1 MKIVRQMARVRAA
14 QARMTQARHEVG
26 EPASALLARGREY
39 PLTTVGL
46 AAGAGF
52 ALGSFDV
59 HPLRVP
65 ALASLV
71 GGGLAEVL
79 AQGTHLLAGMAAA
92 GLAAHAAVD
101 DVAEDVASEA
111 ATAAASA
118 GGAPTP

>member
-1 MKIVRQMARVRAA
+1 MKITRQMARVRAA
-14 QARMTQARHEVG
+14 QARMTLARHEVG
-26 EPASALLARGREY
+26 EPASALLARGREH

-52 ALGSFDV
+52 ALGSLDV

-65 ALASLV
+65 GLASLV

-79 AQGTHLLAGMAAA
+79 AQATHLLAGVAAA

-101 DVAEDVASEA
+101 DAADEVAGEA

-118 GGAPTP
+118 GAGPNP

>member
-14 QARMTQARHEVG
+14 QECMAQARHEVG

-39 PLTTVGL
+39 PLATVGV

-52 ALGSFDV
+52 ALGSLDV

-65 ALASLV
+65 GLASLV

-79 AQGTHLLAGMAAA
+79 AQGTRVLAGMAAA
-92 GLAAHAAVD
+92 GLAAHAAADQAADAAVD
-101 DVAEDVASEA
+101 EA
-111 ATAAASA
+111 AVAAA

>member
-1 MKIVRQMARVRAA
+1 MKIVTQMARVRAA
-14 QARMTQARHEVG
+14 QARMTQARHAVG
-26 EPASALLARGREY
+26 EPATALLARGRAY

-52 ALGSFDV
+52 ALGSADV
-59 HPLRVP
+59 HPLQVP
-65 ALASLV
+65 GLASLV

-92 GLAAHAAVD
+92 GLATHVAAD
-101 DVAEDVASEA
+101 EA
-111 ATAAASA
+111 ASDAASDAVAAQA

>member
-14 QARMTQARHEVG
+14 RERMTQARHEVG

-46 AAGAGF
+46 ATGAGF
-52 ALGSFDV
+52 ALGSLDV

-65 ALASLV
+65 GLASLV

-79 AQGTHLLAGMAAA
+79 AQGTRLLAGMAAA
-92 GLAAHAAVD
+92 GLTAHAAADQAAD
-101 DVAEDVASEA
+101 DT
-111 ATAAASA
+111 ATAAASV